1 LAKTTL
7 ATLMTDPIPISPS
20 SRPGAAAEVALE
32 PSTLPPRS
40 NRLSDAPS
48 AAGGFAENEA
58 RFFDGLVR
66 PCDLSVVFQPIVR
79 LDSEKLFAY
88 EALVRCVSPKLSPI
102 QLFERAALERSTGR
116 LGRIIR
122 EIAVPMCSGTPL
134 FVNLHPSE
142 LEDGW
147 LVRPDDP
154 IVSHDHDIYLEI
166 TESAPLTHFDLCL
179 SVLREVCSRTG
190 AHLVVDDF
198 GAGYSNLKHISD
210 LEPKVVKLDRTLVD
224 GLDRKPRQRKLVSAT
239 VRLCHELGA
248 LVVAEGI
255 ETTDE
260 YLAVCDSGADFG
272 QGYLFARPAFPL
284 PPITWPRP
292 GSGKR
297 PSAAPRPPAVRA

>member
-1 LAKTTL
+1 
-7 ATLMTDPIPISPS
+7 MTEPVPIAPPS
-20 SRPGAAAEVALE
+20 SNRPAPIAVPEVGALD
-32 PSTLPPRS
+32 PSTYPPRS

-48 AAGGFAENEA
+48 ANGEFAENEA
-58 RFFDGLVR
+58 RFFGGLVR
-66 PCDLSVVFQPIVR
+66 PRDLSVVFQPIVH
-79 LDSEKLFAY
+79 LDGEKVFAY
-88 EALVRCVSPKLSPI
+88 EALVRCLSPKLTPPE
-102 QLFERAALERSTGR
+102 LFERAAHERSTGR

-122 EIAVPMCSGTPL
+122 EIAVPMCGGYPL

-142 LEDGW
+142 LEEGW

-166 TESAPLTHFDLCL
+166 TESAPLTHFNVCL

-224 GLDRKPRQRKLVSAT
+224 GLDRKPRQHKLVSAT
-239 VRLCHELGA
+239 VRLCHELGS

-255 ETTDE
+255 ETHDE
-260 YLAVCDSGADFG
+260 YLAVCDSGADLG

-284 PPITWPRP
+284 PAVTWPKP
-292 GSGKR
+292 MSGKR
-297 PSAAPRPPAVRA
+297 PSARPRMHSRI

>member
-1 LAKTTL
+1 MTEP
-7 ATLMTDPIPISPS
+7 ATLPPPS
-20 SRPGAAAEVALE
+20 KRPSNAPGAEVDLAE
-32 PSTLPPRS
+32 PITLPPRS

-48 AAGGFAENEA
+48 AAGGYAENEA

-79 LDSEKLFAY
+79 LDSERLFAY
-88 EALVRCVSPKLSPI
+88 EALVRCNSPKLTPVE
-102 QLFERAALERSTGR
+102 LFERAATERTTGR

-122 EIAVPMCSGTPL
+122 EIAVPMCSGMPL

-142 LEDGW
+142 LEEGW

-166 TESAPLTHFDLCL
+166 TESAPLTHFNLCL

-210 LEPKVVKLDRTLVD
+210 LEPRVVKLDRTLVD

-248 LVVAEGI
+248 MVVAEGI
-255 ETTDE
+255 ETNDE
-260 YLAVCDSGADFG
+260 YLAVCDCGADFG

-284 PPITWPRP
+284 PPIAWPRP
-292 GSGKR
+292 ASGKR
-297 PSAAPRPPAVRA
+297 PSARPRAGVRI

>member
-1 LAKTTL
+1 MTEPITL
-7 ATLMTDPIPISPS
+7 PPPS
-20 SRPGAAAEVALE
+20 SRSSGVSPTEIALAE

-48 AAGGFAENEA
+48 ANGRFAENEA

-88 EALVRCVSPKLSPI
+88 EALVRCVSPKLTPME
-102 QLFERAALERSTGR
+102 LFERAAKEHSTGR

-122 EIAVPMCSGTPL
+122 EIAVPMCGGMPL

-142 LEDGW
+142 LEEGW

-154 IVSHDHDIYLEI
+154 IASHDHDIYLEI

-284 PPITWPRP
+284 PPVVWPRP

-297 PSAAPRPPAVRA
+297 PSARPRPPAVRA

>member
-1 LAKTTL
+1 MPPAPPPPSSDTL
-7 ATLMTDPIPISPS
+7 PETPRDPASRPAPIS
-20 SRPGAAAEVALE
+20 
-32 PSTLPPRS
+32 TPPKS

-48 AAGGFAENEA
+48 ATGFDVRES
-58 RFFDGLVR
+58 RFFDGLVKPR
-66 PCDLSVVFQPIVR
+66 DLSVVFQPIVG
-79 LDSEKLFAY
+79 LDGGKLFAY
-88 EALVRCVSPKLSPI
+88 EALVRCNTTSPKLSPI
-102 QLFERAALERSTGR
+102 ELFERAALERSTGR

-122 EIAVPMCSGTPL
+122 EIAVPMCGGTPL

-154 IVSHDHDIYLEI
+154 IVGHDHDIYLEI

-179 SVLREVCSRTG
+179 SVLREVCSRIG

-210 LEPKVVKLDRTLVD
+210 LEPKVVKLDRTLVE
-224 GLDRKPRQRKLVSAT
+224 GLERKPRQRKLVSAT
-239 VRLCHELGA
+239 VRLCNELGA

-255 ETTDE
+255 ETNDE
-260 YLAVCDSGADFG
+260 YLAVSDCGAQYG

-284 PPITWPRP
+284 PAVTWPP
-292 GSGKR
+292 AASGKR
-297 PSAAPRPPAVRA
+297 ASARPIGDAIATRRAR

>member
-1 LAKTTL
+1 MPAV
-7 ATLMTDPIPISPS
+7 PPPPP
-20 SRPGAAAEVALE
+20 SRPLPETPKNAGGRAE
-32 PSTLPPRS
+32 PITTPPRS

-48 AAGGFAENEA
+48 VAGFDERES
-58 RFFDGLVR
+58 RFFNGLVR
-66 PCDLSVVFQPIVR
+66 PRDLSVVFQPIVG
-79 LDSEKLFAY
+79 LDGGKLFAY
-88 EALVRCVSPKLSPI
+88 EALVRCNTSPKVSPI
-102 QLFERAALERSTGR
+102 ELFERAALEHSTGR

-122 EIAVPMCSGTPL
+122 EIAVPMCGGTPL

-142 LEDGW
+142 LEEGW

-179 SVLREVCSRTG
+179 SVLREVCSRIG

-210 LEPKVVKLDRTLVD
+210 LEPKVVKLDRTLVE

-239 VRLCHELGA
+239 VRLCNELGA

-255 ETTDE
+255 ETNDE
-260 YLAVCDSGADFG
+260 YLAVSDCGAQYG

-284 PPITWPRP
+284 PAVTWPP
-292 GSGKR
+292 AASGKR
-297 PSAAPRPPAVRA
+297 PSARPIADTAATKRAR